1 MVEGDYGIKLPFSVS
16 GTTLSAGD
24 SIRFTFKDTVNGTT
38 ILTKEYT
45 TFNQNAADLELTEA
59 ESALFPV
66 DVLAVGHT
74 HKGTITKPSKIV
86 VDIHSNCVK
95 QQSMTVISACS
106 WLSYGGYAMRKMLL
120 PSQAQDADQPQT
132 LLLGGTRCG
141 RYIKTVW

>member
-1 MVEGDYGIKLPFSVS
+1 MWNVTGTSLQMVEGDYGIKLPFSVS

-66 DVLAVGHT
+66 GSYVYNMDWYQDGNFMCNIIPL
-74 HKGTITKPSKIV
+74 GTFKV
-86 VDIHSNCVK
+86 VDK
-95 QQSMTVISACS
+95 A
-106 WLSYGGYAMRKMLL
+106 
-120 PSQAQDADQPQT
+120 
-132 LLLGGTRCG
+132 
-141 RYIKTVW
+141 